1 MQDYY
6 VIILLNTEKL
16 RWYYYEKIL
25 IADDDKELCKLLQ
38 ITLKSENI
46 DSKICFSGIEA
57 INELEKDEYIMLILD
72 VMMPGLDGFRTLE
85 IVRENSDIPVLML
98 TAKDDTSSK
107 VKGLRLGADDY
118 ITKPFNT
125 EEFLARVDSLIRRY
139 NMNNKQSKNT
149 EDYRESLYFEGLEIL
164 PDEYSVKT
172 DKGMIELLPKE
183 FDVLYFCAINQGRIL
198 TKKQIYEAVWNE
210 SYAFDDNNIM
220 SVISRIRKKIEEDS
234 SNPKYIQTVKGIGY
248 RFNKGV

>member
-1 MQDYY
+1 M
-6 VIILLNTEKL
+6 K
-16 RWYYYEKIL
+16 KIL

>member
-1 MQDYY
+1 MQDYC

-16 RWYYYEKIL
+16 RCYYYEKIL

>member
-1 MQDYY
+1 M
-6 VIILLNTEKL
+6 K
-16 RWYYYEKIL
+16 KIL

-38 ITLKSENI
+38 IILKSENI

-139 NMNNKQSKNT
+139 NMNNKQNKNT

>member
-1 MQDYY
+1 M
-6 VIILLNTEKL
+6 K
-16 RWYYYEKIL
+16 KIL

-46 DSKICFSGIEA
+46 NSKICFSGIEA

-85 IVRENSDIPVLML
+85 IVRESSDIPVLML

-149 EDYRESLYFEGLEIL
+149 ENYRESLYFEGLEIL

>member
-1 MQDYY
+1 M
-6 VIILLNTEKL
+6 K
-16 RWYYYEKIL
+16 KIL

-149 EDYRESLYFEGLEIL
+149 ENYRESLYFEGLEIL

-172 DKGMIELLPKE
+172 DKGIIELLPKE

>member
-1 MQDYY
+1 M
-6 VIILLNTEKL
+6 K
-16 RWYYYEKIL
+16 KIL

-85 IVRENSDIPVLML
+85 IVRESSDIPVLML

-125 EEFLARVDSLIRRY
+125 DEFLARVDSLIRRY

-149 EDYRESLYFEGLEIL
+149 ENYRESLYFEGLEIF

-172 DKGMIELLPKE
+172 NKGMIELLPKE
-183 FDVLYFCAINQGRIL
+183 FDVLYYCAINQGRIL

-220 SVISRIRKKIEEDS
+220 SVVSRIRKKIEEDS

>member
-1 MQDYY
+1 M
-6 VIILLNTEKL
+6 K
-16 RWYYYEKIL
+16 KIL

-149 EDYRESLYFEGLEIL
+149 ENYRESLYFEGLEIL

-172 DKGMIELLPKE
+172 DKGIIELLPKE
-183 FDVLYFCAINQGRIL
+183 FDVLYYCAINQGRIL

-210 SYAFDDNNIM
+210 SYAFDNNNIM

>member
-1 MQDYY
+1 M
-6 VIILLNTEKL
+6 K
-16 RWYYYEKIL
+16 KIL

-57 INELEKDEYIMLILD
+57 INELEKEEYIMLILD

-139 NMNNKQSKNT
+139 NMNNKQNQNT

-220 SVISRIRKKIEEDS
+220 SVISRIRKKIEENS

>member
-1 MQDYY
+1 M
-6 VIILLNTEKL
+6 K
-16 RWYYYEKIL
+16 KIL

-85 IVRENSDIPVLML
+85 IVRESSDIPILML

-248 RFNKGV
+248 RFNKVV

>member
-1 MQDYY
+1 M
-6 VIILLNTEKL
+6 K
-16 RWYYYEKIL
+16 KIL

-57 INELEKDEYIMLILD
+57 INELEKEEYIMLILD

-139 NMNNKQSKNT
+139 NMNNKQNKNT

-172 DKGMIELLPKE
+172 EKGIIELLPKE
-183 FDVLYFCAINQGRIL
+183 FDVLYYCAINQGRIL

-210 SYAFDDNNIM
+210 RYAFDDNNIM

>member
-1 MQDYY
+1 M
-6 VIILLNTEKL
+6 K
-16 RWYYYEKIL
+16 KIL

-149 EDYRESLYFEGLEIL
+149 ENYRESLYFEGLEIL

-210 SYAFDDNNIM
+210 SYAFDENNIM

>member
-1 MQDYY
+1 M
-6 VIILLNTEKL
+6 K
-16 RWYYYEKIL
+16 KIL

-198 TKKQIYEAVWNE
+198 TKKQIYESVWNE

>member
-1 MQDYY
+1 
-6 VIILLNTEKL
+6 
-16 RWYYYEKIL
+16 
-25 IADDDKELCKLLQ
+25 
-38 ITLKSENI
+38 
-46 DSKICFSGIEA
+46 
-57 INELEKDEYIMLILD
+57 
-72 VMMPGLDGFRTLE
+72 
-85 IVRENSDIPVLML
+85 ML

-149 EDYRESLYFEGLEIL
+149 ENYRESLYFEGLEIL

-220 SVISRIRKKIEEDS
+220 SVVSRIRKKIEEDS

>member
-1 MQDYY
+1 M
-6 VIILLNTEKL
+6 K
-16 RWYYYEKIL
+16 KIL

-38 ITLKSENI
+38 IILKSENI

>member
-1 MQDYY
+1 M
-6 VIILLNTEKL
+6 K
-16 RWYYYEKIL
+16 KIL

-57 INELEKDEYIMLILD
+57 INELEKEEYIMLILD

-149 EDYRESLYFEGLEIL
+149 ENYRESLYFEGLEIL

-248 RFNKGV
+248 RFNKEV

>member
-1 MQDYY
+1 M
-6 VIILLNTEKL
+6 K
-16 RWYYYEKIL
+16 KIL

-85 IVRENSDIPVLML
+85 IVRESSDIPVLML

-149 EDYRESLYFEGLEIL
+149 ENYRESLYFEGLEIL

-172 DKGMIELLPKE
+172 DKGIIELLPKE
-183 FDVLYFCAINQGRIL
+183 FDVLYYCAINQGRIL

>member
-1 MQDYY
+1 M
-6 VIILLNTEKL
+6 K
-16 RWYYYEKIL
+16 KIL

-57 INELEKDEYIMLILD
+57 INELEKEEYIMLILD

-149 EDYRESLYFEGLEIL
+149 ENYRESLYFEGLEIL

-172 DKGMIELLPKE
+172 DKGIIELLPKE

-220 SVISRIRKKIEEDS
+220 SVVSRIRKKIEEDS

>member
-1 MQDYY
+1 M
-6 VIILLNTEKL
+6 K
-16 RWYYYEKIL
+16 KIL

-118 ITKPFNT
+118 ITKPFDT

-149 EDYRESLYFEGLEIL
+149 ENYRESLYFEGLEIL

-172 DKGMIELLPKE
+172 DKGIIELLPKE
-183 FDVLYFCAINQGRIL
+183 FDVLYYCAINQGRIL

>member
-1 MQDYY
+1 M
-6 VIILLNTEKL
+6 K
-16 RWYYYEKIL
+16 KIL

-38 ITLKSENI
+38 IILKSENI

-172 DKGMIELLPKE
+172 DKGIIELLPKE

-220 SVISRIRKKIEEDS
+220 SVISSIRKKIEEDS

>member
-1 MQDYY
+1 M
-6 VIILLNTEKL
+6 K
-16 RWYYYEKIL
+16 KIL

-46 DSKICFSGIEA
+46 DSKICFSGIES

>member
-1 MQDYY
+1 M
-6 VIILLNTEKL
+6 K
-16 RWYYYEKIL
+16 KIL

-57 INELEKDEYIMLILD
+57 INELEKEEYIMLILD

-85 IVRENSDIPVLML
+85 IVRESSDIPVLML

>member
-1 MQDYY
+1 M
-6 VIILLNTEKL
+6 K
-16 RWYYYEKIL
+16 KIL
-25 IADDDKELCKLLQ
+25 ITDDDKELCKLLQ

-57 INELEKDEYIMLILD
+57 INELEKEEYIMLILD

>member
-1 MQDYY
+1 M
-6 VIILLNTEKL
+6 K
-16 RWYYYEKIL
+16 KIL

-57 INELEKDEYIMLILD
+57 INELEKEEYIMLILD

-139 NMNNKQSKNT
+139 NMNNKQNKST
-149 EDYRESLYFEGLEIL
+149 EDYKEALYFEGLEIL

-172 DKGMIELLPKE
+172 EKGIIELLPKE

>member
-1 MQDYY
+1 M
-6 VIILLNTEKL
+6 K
-16 RWYYYEKIL
+16 KIL

-38 ITLKSENI
+38 ITLKNENI

-72 VMMPGLDGFRTLE
+72 VMMPGLDGFRILE

-220 SVISRIRKKIEEDS
+220 FVISRIRKKIEEDS

>member
-1 MQDYY
+1 M
-6 VIILLNTEKL
+6 K
-16 RWYYYEKIL
+16 KIL

-38 ITLKSENI
+38 IKLKSENI

-149 EDYRESLYFEGLEIL
+149 ENYRESLYFEGLEIL

>member
-1 MQDYY
+1 M
-6 VIILLNTEKL
+6 K
-16 RWYYYEKIL
+16 KIL
-25 IADDDKELCKLLQ
+25 IADDDKELCKLIQ

-85 IVRENSDIPVLML
+85 IVRESSDIPVLML

-149 EDYRESLYFEGLEIL
+149 ENYRESLYFEGLEIL

-248 RFNKGV
+248 RFNKEV

>member
-1 MQDYY
+1 M
-6 VIILLNTEKL
+6 K
-16 RWYYYEKIL
+16 KIL

-85 IVRENSDIPVLML
+85 IVRESSDIPVLML
-98 TAKDDTSSK
+98 TAKDDTPSK

-149 EDYRESLYFEGLEIL
+149 ENYRESLYFEGLEIL

-172 DKGMIELLPKE
+172 DKGIIELLPKE

>member
-1 MQDYY
+1 M
-6 VIILLNTEKL
+6 K
-16 RWYYYEKIL
+16 KIL
-25 IADDDKELCKLLQ
+25 IADDDKELCKLIQ

-85 IVRENSDIPVLML
+85 IVRESSDIPVLML

-125 EEFLARVDSLIRRY
+125 DEFLARVDSLIRRY
-139 NMNNKQSKNT
+139 NMNNKANQNT
-149 EDYRESLYFEGLEIL
+149 EDCRETLHFDGLEIF

-172 DKGMIELLPKE
+172 NKGMIELLPKE
-183 FDVLYFCAINQGRIL
+183 FDVLYYCAINQGRIL

>member
-1 MQDYY
+1 M
-6 VIILLNTEKL
+6 K
-16 RWYYYEKIL
+16 KIL

-57 INELEKDEYIMLILD
+57 INELEKEEYIMLILD

-149 EDYRESLYFEGLEIL
+149 ENYRESLYFEGLEIL

-172 DKGMIELLPKE
+172 EKGIIELLPKE
-183 FDVLYFCAINQGRIL
+183 FDILYFCAINQGRIL

>member
-1 MQDYY
+1 M
-6 VIILLNTEKL
+6 K
-16 RWYYYEKIL
+16 KIL
-25 IADDDKELCKLLQ
+25 IADDDKELCKLIQ

-57 INELEKDEYIMLILD
+57 INELEKYEYIMLILD

-85 IVRENSDIPVLML
+85 IVRESSDIPILML

-149 EDYRESLYFEGLEIL
+149 ENYRESLYFEGLEIL

>member
-1 MQDYY
+1 M
-6 VIILLNTEKL
+6 K
-16 RWYYYEKIL
+16 KIL

-57 INELEKDEYIMLILD
+57 INELEKEEYIMLILD

>member
-1 MQDYY
+1 M
-6 VIILLNTEKL
+6 K
-16 RWYYYEKIL
+16 KIL

-57 INELEKDEYIMLILD
+57 INELEKEEYIMLILD

-125 EEFLARVDSLIRRY
+125 DEFLARVDSLIRRY

>member
-1 MQDYY
+1 M
-6 VIILLNTEKL
+6 K
-16 RWYYYEKIL
+16 KIL

-107 VKGLRLGADDY
+107 VKGLRFGADDY

-149 EDYRESLYFEGLEIL
+149 ENYRESLYFEGLEIL

>member
-1 MQDYY
+1 M
-6 VIILLNTEKL
+6 K
-16 RWYYYEKIL
+16 KIL
-25 IADDDKELCKLLQ
+25 IADDDKELRKLLQ

-85 IVRENSDIPVLML
+85 IVRESSDIPVLML

-139 NMNNKQSKNT
+139 NMNNKQNKNT
-149 EDYRESLYFEGLEIL
+149 EDYKEALYFEGLEIF

-172 DKGMIELLPKE
+172 DKGIIELLPKE
-183 FDVLYFCAINQGRIL
+183 FDVLYYCAINQGRIL

>member
-1 MQDYY
+1 M
-6 VIILLNTEKL
+6 K
-16 RWYYYEKIL
+16 KIL

-57 INELEKDEYIMLILD
+57 INELEKEEYIMLILD

-198 TKKQIYEAVWNE
+198 TKKQIYEFVWNE

>member
-1 MQDYY
+1 M
-6 VIILLNTEKL
+6 K
-16 RWYYYEKIL
+16 KIL

-57 INELEKDEYIMLILD
+57 INELEKEEYIMLILD

-149 EDYRESLYFEGLEIL
+149 ENYRESLYFEGLEIL

-183 FDVLYFCAINQGRIL
+183 FDVLYFCAINQGGIL

-220 SVISRIRKKIEEDS
+220 SVVSRIRKKIEEDS

>member
-1 MQDYY
+1 M
-6 VIILLNTEKL
+6 K
-16 RWYYYEKIL
+16 KIL

-57 INELEKDEYIMLILD
+57 INELEKEEYIMLILD
-72 VMMPGLDGFRTLE
+72 VMMPGLDGFRILE

-220 SVISRIRKKIEEDS
+220 SVINRIRKKIEEDS

>member
-1 MQDYY
+1 M
-6 VIILLNTEKL
+6 K
-16 RWYYYEKIL
+16 KIL

-149 EDYRESLYFEGLEIL
+149 ENYRESLYFEGLEIL

-172 DKGMIELLPKE
+172 NKGMIELLPKE